1 MTAIDVLF
9 TLAICQTILLRR
21 SYLFTNNRNNDDIKS
36 HKINDIDPL
45 KVKDLSFVVEE
56 DSRKR
61 AKGTQNQLRI
71 TLAVQF

>member
-1 MTAIDVLF
+1 MLS
-9 TLAICQTILLRR
+9 R